1 MTTGTAPRGRI
12 KVRPAEPGDAA
23 RVADVYLTAFH
34 ATYDFALAHS
44 DDQVR
49 QWIRDLLIPAGDTWV
64 ATLDGEVV
72 GMAVIRPGELD
83 QLYVAPAAQGRG
95 IGSRLVDLA
104 KRRSPQGLG
113 LYTFQA
119 NQRAHGFYE
128 RRGFVADAFGDGSG
142 NEEREP
148 DVHYAWTPG
157 PGRAAAAFRPD
168 YPIRTERLLLRP
180 YLESDLEAVLDL
192 NSRPDVVRYLPWGVL
207 DRDGAVARVQRCLG
221 ETAIDETTSRIVL
234 AATIPPDNR
243 VIGEFMLKRHSAEHR
258 QGEIGWLLHP
268 DVHGRGYATE
278 AARELLRLAFGELGL
293 HRIIAEADSA
303 NGPSVAVMRRLG
315 MRHEADLRE
324 DHWSEGEWGDSTV
337 YSILEGEWR
346 ATFS

>member
-1 MTTGTAPRGRI
+1 MTKIHTLRSTNGLEVDFIGYGGRI
-12 KVRPAEPGDAA
+12 TSI
-23 RVADVYLTAFH
+23 RV
-34 ATYDFALAHS
+34 
-44 DDQVR
+44 
-49 QWIRDLLIPAGDTWV
+49 P
-64 ATLDGEVV
+64 
-72 GMAVIRPGELD
+72 
-83 QLYVAPAAQGRG
+83 
-95 IGSRLVDLA
+95 
-104 KRRSPQGLG
+104 
-113 LYTFQA
+113 
-119 NQRAHGFYE
+119 
-128 RRGFVADAFGDGSG
+128 
-142 NEEREP
+142 
-148 DVHYAWTPG
+148 
-157 PGRAAAAFRPD
+157 
-168 YPIRTERLLLRP
+168 
-180 YLESDLEAVLDL
+180 
-192 NSRPDVVRYLPWGVL
+192 